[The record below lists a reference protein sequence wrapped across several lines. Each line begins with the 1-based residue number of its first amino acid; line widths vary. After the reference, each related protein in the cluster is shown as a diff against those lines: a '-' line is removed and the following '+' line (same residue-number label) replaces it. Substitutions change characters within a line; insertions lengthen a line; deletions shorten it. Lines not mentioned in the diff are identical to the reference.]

1 MRETR
6 HLLFINTYILKGYK
20 MKLSIITMALTLAAA
35 STSLSA
41 QQYIPKVGEVF
52 SYKDISQDIYV
63 EKAENKKNDPANS
76 IFEALR
82 HKRKVDIANPNAP
95 QAFSGADIVQPE
107 FRSSTAPWQALE
119 MVFPG
124 DWDAIKM
131 TSPAALSQLRAAVK
145 VKTVMD
151 HPDFKIIELAL
162 APGALLPRFSDA
174 APGSFHILE
183 GAVEVTVDD
192 QTIAGHTGTSV
203 KLESLS
209 QRRLKVVSDAP
220 AKILWFRWA
229 PEGDQTYLN
238 YGYYL
243 TGCNFHAQPLEAAMP
258 DNFEHWNEPERQRFT
273 HLQHSKVFEPAKD
286 SFYGAQVAE
295 LAKMKARDDS
305 VLLRYPLTPLFSNEK
320 DVQWLDFTKLDAK
333 SFFWSKDAA
342 KGGDLLAAWDKIA
355 RMKGIFQAKVP
366 EQLYDFNMSYIA
378 NGPRG
383 KYVTHSHATPEFYY
397 ILGGETEW
405 LLNGEQYTA
414 IAGNVYFHSPY
425 WDHEMLGL
433 KEGVPKVAITGSW
446 SPHGDRTVFEQDMVF
461 TEALT
466 VQVSSAVF
474 SEQFNFHDF
483 KLKQGLTFSTKQ
495 QLIVSN

>member
-1 MRETR
+1 
-6 HLLFINTYILKGYK
+6 
-20 MKLSIITMALTLAAA
+20 MKLSTITMALALAASPA
-35 STSLSA
+35 LVLA
-41 QQYIPKVGEVF
+41 EQYIPKVGEVF
-52 SYKDISQDIYV
+52 SYKDISQDIYT
-63 EKAENKKNDPANS
+63 EKSENKKNDPANS
-76 IFEALR
+76 IFEAMR
-82 HKRKVDIANPNAP
+82 HKRKVDIADPNAP
-95 QAFSGADIVQPE
+95 QGFNGADIVQPE
-107 FRSSTAPWQALE
+107 FNSSKSPWQTLE
-119 MVFPG
+119 AVFPS
-124 DWDAIKM
+124 DWAAIK
-131 TSPAALSQLRAAVK
+131 TASPMELRQLRAALK

-174 APGSFHILE
+174 APGSFHVLE
-183 GAVEVTVDD
+183 GAVEITVDGES
-192 QTIAGHTGTSV
+192 IAGFTGTSV

-209 QRRLKVVSDAP
+209 QRRIKVVSDKP

-258 DNFEHWNEPERQRFT
+258 DDFEQWDESERHRFT
-273 HLQHSKVFEPAKD
+273 HLQHRTVLEPAKD
-286 SFYGAQVAE
+286 SFYGSQVQE
-295 LAKMKARDDS
+295 LVEMKGKDDA

-320 DVQWLDFTKLDAK
+320 DVQWLDFTKIDAK

-342 KGGDLLAAWDKIA
+342 KGGDLLAAWDKIV

-378 NGPRG
+378 NGPKG

-405 LLNGEQYTA
+405 LLNGETYTA
-414 IAGNVYFHSPY
+414 VAGNVYFHSPY
-425 WDHEMLGL
+425 WDHEMHGL
-433 KEGVPKVAITGSW
+433 KEGTPKVAITGSW
-446 SPHGDRTVFEQDMVF
+446 SPHGDRRVFEENMVF

-466 VQVSSAVF
+466 MQESGAVF
-474 SEQFNFHDF
+474 SERFDFHDF
-483 KLKQGLTFSTKQ
+483 KLKSGLKFATQ
-495 QLIVSN
+495 QSVVTN

>member
-1 MRETR
+1 
-6 HLLFINTYILKGYK
+6 
-20 MKLSIITMALTLAAA
+20 MKLSTITIALTLAVSPVLLHAE
-35 STSLSA
+35 
-41 QQYIPKVGEVF
+41 QYIPKVGEVF
-52 SYKDISQDIYV
+52 SYKDISLDIYV

-76 IFEALR
+76 IFEAMR
-82 HKRKVDIANPNAP
+82 EKRKVHMANPNAP
-95 QAFSGADIVQPE
+95 QAFVGEDMIQPE
-107 FRSSTAPWQALE
+107 FSSSTSPWLALE
-119 MVFPG
+119 AVFPS
-124 DWDAIKM
+124 DWAAIKVESS
-131 TSPAALSQLRAAVK
+131 TELAQLRAAVK

-174 APGSFHILE
+174 APGSFHVLE

-192 QTIAGHTGTSV
+192 ETIAGYTGTSV

-209 QRRLKVVSDAP
+209 QRRIKVISAKP

-243 TGCNFHAQPLEAAMP
+243 TGCNFHAQPLEAVMP
-258 DNFEHWNEPERQRFT
+258 DDFEQWDDERQRFT
-273 HLQHSKVFEPAKD
+273 HLQHSAVSEPAKN
-286 SFYGAQVAE
+286 SFYGNQVKQ
-295 LAKMKARDDS
+295 LAAMKGKADS

-320 DVQWLDFTKLDAK
+320 DVQWLDFTKIDAK

-342 KGGDLLAAWDKIA
+342 KGGDLLAAWDKIV

-378 NGPRG
+378 NGPKG

-405 LLNGEQYTA
+405 LLNGETYTA
-414 IAGNVYFHSPY
+414 VPGNVYFHSPY
-425 WDHEMLGL
+425 WDHEMQGL
-433 KEGVPKVAITGSW
+433 KEGTPKVAITGSW
-446 SPHGDRTVFEQDMVF
+446 SPHGDRSVFEKDMVF

-466 VQVSSAVF
+466 TQVSSAVF
-474 SEQFNFHDF
+474 RDTFNFHDF
-483 KLKQGLTFSTKQ
+483 KLKTGLTFDTKQ
-495 QLIVSN
+495 QVVMSN